1 MLLMKNDPLL
11 KKYFLLSFFFAVFL
25 LSGCGTVPLV
35 VTTLTVSPEHAAVF
49 SPETLSPVFRKNGF
63 GGPYQHREDKII
75 LYRDRRFENKKVIY
89 WDRGNRHTY
98 SLGQIAC
105 DRPGQFILLS
115 HDPDVSEK
123 IIAELTSLLVRQNI
137 KYDCRVETENVKD
150 ITVFLRNHSAVSP
163 EQVRYRLRVEKAIR
177 NLEKKKRT
185 GN

>member
-1 MLLMKNDPLL
+1 MTKLFLILFSVFTLLLT
-11 KKYFLLSFFFAVFL
+11 
-25 LSGCGTVPLV
+25 GCGTVPLV

-49 SPETLSPVFRKNGF
+49 SPENLSPVFRKNGF
-63 GGPYQHREDKII
+63 GGPYQHRENKII

-105 DRPGQFILLS
+105 DHPYQLILLS
-115 HDPDVSEK
+115 HDLGVSEK
-123 IIAELTSLLVRQNI
+123 IIAELTSLLVRQ
-137 KYDCRVETENVKD
+137 YDYRVETENVKN

-163 EQVRYRLRVEKAIR
+163 EQARYRLRVEKAIR

>member
-1 MLLMKNDPLL
+1 MTKLFLILFSVFTLLLT
-11 KKYFLLSFFFAVFL
+11 
-25 LSGCGTVPLV
+25 GCGTVPLV

-49 SPETLSPVFRKNGF
+49 SPATLSPVFRKNGF

-98 SLGQIAC
+98 RLGQIAC

-115 HDPDVSEK
+115 HDPGVSEK

-150 ITVFLRNHSAVSP
+150 ITVFLRNHSAVTP
-163 EQVRYRLRVEKAIR
+163 EQVRYHLRVEKAIR